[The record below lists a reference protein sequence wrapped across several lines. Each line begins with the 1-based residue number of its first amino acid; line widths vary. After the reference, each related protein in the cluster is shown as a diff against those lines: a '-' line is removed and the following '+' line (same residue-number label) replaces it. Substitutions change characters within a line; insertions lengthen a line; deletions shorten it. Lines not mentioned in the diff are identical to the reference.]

1 MGQNEIF
8 FIYDYFYIFRVFFP
22 PEVLSSDTQDN
33 ALGPGR
39 NTAKKIKHFTSSSSN
54 TFMLPW
60 ARRIEEKKQKDIL
73 KRIEERKSLYTEL
86 LQITASKAEKS
97 PNAGDVAVWECK

>member
-1 MGQNEIF
+1 
-8 FIYDYFYIFRVFFP
+8 
-22 PEVLSSDTQDN
+22 
-33 ALGPGR
+33 
-39 NTAKKIKHFTSSSSN
+39 
-54 TFMLPW
+54 MLPW